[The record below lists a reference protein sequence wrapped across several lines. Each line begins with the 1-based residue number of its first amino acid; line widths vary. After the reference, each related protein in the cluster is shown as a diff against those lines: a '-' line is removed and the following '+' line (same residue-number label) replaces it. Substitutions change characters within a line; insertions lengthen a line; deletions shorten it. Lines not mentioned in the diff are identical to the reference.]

1 MMKATSLTALALTLS
16 LGHGQALSPQVTS
29 TPAAAQRAVT
39 PSKPLAPNNVTRNS
53 AAPAVPGN
61 APVVKTGLETIFTTN
76 QLTGNSAVKMIASTN
91 YQIVLVF
98 PSRVQSIGINA
109 SKQDAV
115 LASIDRYDGRVVY
128 IDALQAGGTATINF
142 RLLTAA
148 EEKAEKSASGETA
161 ASPHSSPVILK
172 VLVDLTDKGSGVL
185 SYTIK
190 NPAPRPAP
198 ATAAKP
204 PVQAA
209 HPPTPVVKPPVAAK
223 PPAPTA
229 KPPAPAAKPPVAV
242 KPPAPVVKPPTIPVP
257 PISAPVVKAAPA
269 MVKPTSFVGTN
280 GALTLT
286 VNLEGNA
293 KTPNRQAL
301 RYTVGLNGAAAGK
314 TYTLDTAQT
323 SLRVKNVPVSDL
335 GILKGYFPVGA
346 AAPFKGTVEVPQ
358 RVLGLAGPKVL
369 MFVVIEADTT
379 TRATARKYVGVIL
392 K

>member
-1 MMKATSLTALALTLS
+1 MTKASSWTALALTLF
-16 LGHGQALSPQVTS
+16 LGHGQALSQPRASTS
-29 TPAAAQRAVT
+29 APAQRAVT
-39 PSKPLAPNNVTRNS
+39 PSKPPAPNSVAGNSVTP
-53 AAPAVPGN
+53 AAPGN
-61 APVVKTGLETIFTTN
+61 APVIKTGLQTIFTTN
-76 QLTGNSAVKMIASTN
+76 QLTGNSAVKMTASTN

-115 LASIDRYDGRVVY
+115 LASIDKYDGRVVY
-128 IDALQAGGTATINF
+128 IDALQAGGTATVNF

-148 EEKAEKSASGETA
+148 EEKAEKLASGDMA
-161 ASPHSSPVILK
+161 ANANSSPVILK

-209 HPPTPVVKPPVAAK
+209 KPPAPVVKPPVAAK
-223 PPAPTA
+223 PPAP
-229 KPPAPAAKPPVAV
+229 AA
-242 KPPAPVVKPPTIPVP
+242 KPPAPVVKPPVAAKPPVP
-257 PISAPVVKAAPA
+257 VVKPPTVPVRPVSAPVVKATPVT
-269 MVKPTSFVGTN
+269 VKPTSFVGTN

-286 VNLEGNA
+286 VNMEGNA
-293 KTPNRQAL
+293 RTPGVLAL
-301 RYTVGLNGAAAGK
+301 RYTVASNGAAAGK

-335 GILKGYFPVGA
+335 SILKGYFPVGA
-346 AAPFKGTVEVPQ
+346 TAPFKGTAEVPQ
-358 RVLGLAGPKVL
+358 RVLEQAGPKVL
-369 MFVVIEADTT
+369 MFVVIEADTA

>member
-1 MMKATSLTALALTLS
+1 M
-16 LGHGQALSPQVTS
+16 
-29 TPAAAQRAVT
+29 
-39 PSKPLAPNNVTRNS
+39 
-53 AAPAVPGN
+53 
-61 APVVKTGLETIFTTN
+61 KTGLQTIFTTN
-76 QLTGNSAVKMIASTN
+76 QLTGNSAVKMTASTN

-115 LASIDRYDGRVVY
+115 LASIDKYDGRVVY

-161 ASPHSSPVILK
+161 ASPNSSPVILK

-190 NPAPRPAP
+190 NPAPRPVL

-204 PVQAA
+204 PVQA
-209 HPPTPVVKPPVAAK
+209 VKPPV
-223 PPAPTA
+223 
-229 KPPAPAAKPPVAV
+229 V
-242 KPPAPVVKPPTIPVP
+242 KPPAPVVKPTVAAKPPALVVKPPPVP
-257 PISAPVVKAAPA
+257 ARPVPARPVPARPVSAPATAR
-269 MVKPTSFVGTN
+269 PTSFVGTN
-280 GALTLT
+280 GSLTLT
-286 VNLEGNA
+286 VTLEGNA
-293 KTPNRQAL
+293 RTPSVLAL
-301 RYTVGLNGAAAGK
+301 RYTVGLSGAAAGK

-346 AAPFKGTVEVPQ
+346 ADPFKGTVEVPQ
-358 RVLGLAGPKVL
+358 RVLELAGPKVL
-369 MFVVIEADTT
+369 MFVVIEADT
-379 TRATARKYVGVIL
+379 ATKATVRKYVGVIL

>member
-1 MMKATSLTALALTLS
+1 MTKSSSWTALALTLS

-29 TPAAAQRAVT
+29 TPATAQRAVT
-39 PSKPLAPNNVTRNS
+39 PSKPPAPSNVTRNS

-61 APVVKTGLETIFTTN
+61 APVVKTGLQTIFTTN

-98 PSRVQSIGINA
+98 PSRVQSIGINT

-148 EEKAEKSASGETA
+148 EQKAEKSASGEIA
-161 ASPHSSPVILK
+161 ANPNSSPVILK
-172 VLVDLTDKGSGVL
+172 VLMDLTDKGSGVL

-204 PVQAA
+204 PVQAVK
-209 HPPTPVVKPPVAAK
+209 PPTPVVKPAV
-223 PPAPTA
+223 PTA
-229 KPPAPAAKPPVAV
+229 KPPAPTV
-242 KPPAPVVKPPTIPVP
+242 KPPALVVKPPPVP
-257 PISAPVVKAAPA
+257 ARPVSAPAPA
-269 MVKPTSFVGTN
+269 RPTSFAGTN

-286 VNLEGNA
+286 VDLEGNA
-293 KTPNRQAL
+293 RTPNSQAL

-335 GILKGYFPVGA
+335 SILKGYFPVGA

-358 RVLGLAGPKVL
+358 RVLEQAGPKVL
-369 MFVVIEADTT
+369 MFVVIEADAT

>member
-1 MMKATSLTALALTLS
+1 MTKASSWTALALTLC
-16 LGHGQALSPQVTS
+16 LGHGQASSPQVAS
-29 TPAAAQRAVT
+29 TPAPAQRAVT
-39 PSKPLAPNNVTRNS
+39 PSKPPAPNGVARIS
-53 AAPAVPGN
+53 AAPATPGN
-61 APVVKTGLETIFTTN
+61 APVVKTGLQTIFTTN
-76 QLTGNSAVKMIASTN
+76 QLTGNSAVKMTASTN

-148 EEKAEKSASGETA
+148 EQKAEKSASGETA
-161 ASPHSSPVILK
+161 ASPNSSPVILK

-198 ATAAKP
+198 ATAAQP
-204 PVQAA
+204 PVQA
-209 HPPTPVVKPPVAAK
+209 V
-223 PPAPTA
+223 
-229 KPPAPAAKPPVAV
+229 KPPAPAAKPPVTA
-242 KPPAPVVKPPTIPVP
+242 KPPVPVVKPPTVPARPV
-257 PISAPVVKAAPA
+257 SAPVVKAAPA
-269 MVKPTSFVGTN
+269 TARPTSFVGTN

-293 KTPNRQAL
+293 RMPNNQAL
-301 RYTVGLNGAAAGK
+301 RYTVGLSGAAAGK

-335 GILKGYFPVGA
+335 SILKGYFPVGA

-358 RVLGLAGPKVL
+358 RVLEQAGPKVL